1 MSSNVLA
8 PREATSRRARASA
21 LRRLVELHLSE
32 LVGIL
37 VALALVIFFTIE
49 SPNFFTSDNALVL
62 SQFIAPF
69 AIFALAEVPVLILG
83 EIDLS
88 VGQMYIVSPFIVTY
102 WNNAGVPVLPGIIL
116 SLLVCCGLGFINGVV
131 TVKLRVPSFIATL
144 GMAFALRGV
153 ILIYSNGAPT
163 NPLGSGTLV
172 NILGGSPW
180 SEAFWALGAAVL
192 LTTILRG
199 TTFGLHIVAVGGNT
213 ESARESGIRVDYI
226 KIWCFVLCALLGGL
240 IGILDGYH
248 LGSLDPATDGLTFMF
263 YGVTSA
269 VIGGTA
275 LTGGRGTMIG
285 ACIGACVLGMIKDGF
300 LILGTS
306 SFALDLVTGLTILI
320 AMILNVQIELTA
332 TGRRPRG
339 SFARAINVVFSI
351 FRRGGK
357 ARVHQ

>member
-1 MSSNVLA
+1 MSSNTLA
-8 PREATSRRARASA
+8 PREVSRRIPASGM
-21 LRRLVELHLSE
+21 RRLIGQHLSE
-32 LVGIL
+32 LVSIL
-37 VALALVIFFTIE
+37 VAVALAIFFTSQ

-88 VGQMYIVSPFIVTY
+88 VGQMYIVSPFFVTY
-102 WNNAGVPVLPGIIL
+102 WNNAGVPVLPSIVL
-116 SLLVCCGLGFINGVV
+116 ALLVCCGLGLINGLV

-144 GMAFALRGV
+144 GMAFALRGIV
-153 ILIYSNGAPT
+153 LIYSNGAPT
-163 NPLGSGTLV
+163 NPIGSGMLV
-172 NILGGSPW
+172 NIMGGWSW
-180 SEAFWALGAAVL
+180 SEAFWALGLAAMLHVM
-192 LTTILRG
+192 LRG

-213 ESARESGIRVDYI
+213 ESARESGIGVDYI

-240 IGILDGYH
+240 MGILDGYH
-248 LGSLDPATDGLTFMF
+248 LGSLDPATDGLTFTF

-275 LTGGRGTMIG
+275 LTGGRGTMVG

-306 SFALDLVTGLTILI
+306 SFALDLVTGLTILL
-320 AMILNVQIELTA
+320 AMILNVQIERA
-332 TGRRPRG
+332 TSMRGPRG
-339 SFARAINVVFSI
+339 SFGQAVSLVFSI
-351 FRRGGK
+351 FTRRGKG
-357 ARVHQ
+357 RVRP

>member
-1 MSSNVLA
+1 MSLNTLA
-8 PREATSRRARASA
+8 PREVSRRIPASGI
-21 LRRLVELHLSE
+21 RRFIGQHLSE
-32 LVGIL
+32 LVSIL
-37 VALALVIFFTIE
+37 VAVALAIFFTSQ

-88 VGQMYIVSPFIVTY
+88 VGQMYIVSPFFVTY
-102 WNNAGVPVLPGIIL
+102 WNNAGVPVLPSIVL
-116 SLLVCCGLGFINGVV
+116 ALLVCCGLGLINGLV

-144 GMAFALRGV
+144 GMAFALRGIV
-153 ILIYSNGAPT
+153 LIYSNGAPT
-163 NPLGSGTLV
+163 NPIGSGMLV
-172 NILGGSPW
+172 NIMGGWSW
-180 SEAFWALGAAVL
+180 SEAFWALGLAAMLHVM
-192 LTTILRG
+192 LRG

-213 ESARESGIRVDYI
+213 ESARESGIGVDYI

-240 IGILDGYH
+240 MGILDGYH
-248 LGSLDPATDGLTFMF
+248 LGSLDPATDGLTFTF

-275 LTGGRGTMIG
+275 LTGGRGTMVG

-306 SFALDLVTGLTILI
+306 SFALDLVTGLTILL
-320 AMILNVQIELTA
+320 AMILNVQIERA
-332 TGRRPRG
+332 TSMRGPRG
-339 SFARAINVVFSI
+339 SFGQAVSLVFSI
-351 FRRGGK
+351 FTRRGKG
-357 ARVHQ
+357 RVRP

>member
-1 MSSNVLA
+1 MSSNTLA
-8 PREATSRRARASA
+8 PREVSPRRSASG
-21 LRRLVELHLSE
+21 LRRLIGQHLSE
-32 LVGIL
+32 LVSTL
-37 VALALVIFFTIE
+37 VAVGLVIFFTIE
-49 SPNFFTSDNALVL
+49 SPNFFTFDNALVL

-88 VGQMYIVSPFIVTY
+88 VGQMYIVSPFFVTY
-102 WNNAGVPVLPGIIL
+102 WNNASIPVLPSIVL
-116 SLLVCCGLGFINGVV
+116 ALLVCCGLGLINGLL

-144 GMAFALRGV
+144 GMAFALRGIV
-153 ILIYSNGAPT
+153 LIYSNGAPT
-163 NPLGSGTLV
+163 NPVSSGILANV
-172 NILGGSPW
+172 LGGWSW
-180 SEAFWALGAAVL
+180 SEAFWALGVAAL
-192 LTTILRG
+192 LNVMLRG

-248 LGSLDPATDGLTFMF
+248 LGSLDPATDGLTFTF

-306 SFALDLVTGLTILI
+306 SFALDLVTGLTILL
-320 AMILNVQIELTA
+320 AMILNVQIERA
-332 TGRRPRG
+332 TSMRRRHG
-339 SFARAINVVFSI
+339 SFGHAVSLVFSI
-351 FRRGGK
+351 FPRGRKG
-357 ARVHQ
+357 RVR

>member
-1 MSSNVLA
+1 MSLNTLA
-8 PREATSRRARASA
+8 PREVSRRIPASGI
-21 LRRLVELHLSE
+21 RRLIGRHLSE
-32 LVGIL
+32 LVSIL
-37 VALALVIFFTIE
+37 VAVALAIFFTSQ

-88 VGQMYIVSPFIVTY
+88 VGQMYIVSPFFVTY
-102 WNNAGVPVLPGIIL
+102 WNNAGVPVWPSIVLA
-116 SLLVCCGLGFINGVV
+116 LLVCCGLGLINGLV

-144 GMAFALRGV
+144 GMAFALRGIV
-153 ILIYSNGAPT
+153 LIYSNGAPT
-163 NPLGSGTLV
+163 NPIGSGMLV
-172 NILGGSPW
+172 NIMGGWSW
-180 SEAFWALGAAVL
+180 SEAFWALGLAAMLHVM
-192 LTTILRG
+192 LRG

-213 ESARESGIRVDYI
+213 ESARESGIGVDYI

-240 IGILDGYH
+240 MGILDGYH
-248 LGSLDPATDGLTFMF
+248 LGSLDPATDGLTFTF

-275 LTGGRGTMIG
+275 LTGGRGTMVG

-306 SFALDLVTGLTILI
+306 SFALDLVTGLTILL
-320 AMILNVQIELTA
+320 AMILNVQIERA
-332 TGRRPRG
+332 TSMRGPRG
-339 SFARAINVVFSI
+339 SFGQAVSLVFSI
-351 FRRGGK
+351 FTRRGKG
-357 ARVHQ
+357 RVRP

>member
-1 MSSNVLA
+1 MSLNTLA
-8 PREATSRRARASA
+8 PREVSRRIPASGI
-21 LRRLVELHLSE
+21 RRLIGQHLSE
-32 LVGIL
+32 LVSIL
-37 VALALVIFFTIE
+37 VAVALAIFFTSQ

-88 VGQMYIVSPFIVTY
+88 VGQMYIVSPFFVTY
-102 WNNAGVPVLPGIIL
+102 WNNAGVPVLPSIVL
-116 SLLVCCGLGFINGVV
+116 ALLVCCGLGLINGLV

-144 GMAFALRGV
+144 GMAFALRGIV
-153 ILIYSNGAPT
+153 LIYSNGAPT
-163 NPLGSGTLV
+163 NPIGSGMLV
-172 NILGGSPW
+172 NIMGGWSW
-180 SEAFWALGAAVL
+180 SEAFWALGLAAMLHVM
-192 LTTILRG
+192 LRG

-213 ESARESGIRVDYI
+213 ESARESGIGVDYI

-240 IGILDGYH
+240 MGILDGYH
-248 LGSLDPATDGLTFMF
+248 LGSLDPATDGLTFTF

-275 LTGGRGTMIG
+275 LTGGRGTMVG

-306 SFALDLVTGLTILI
+306 SFALDLVTGLTILL
-320 AMILNVQIELTA
+320 AMILNVQIERA
-332 TGRRPRG
+332 TSMRGPRG
-339 SFARAINVVFSI
+339 SFGQAVSLVFSI
-351 FRRGGK
+351 FTRRGKG
-357 ARVHQ
+357 RVRP

>member
-1 MSSNVLA
+1 MSSNTLA
-8 PREATSRRARASA
+8 PREVSRRIPASGIRW
-21 LRRLVELHLSE
+21 LIGQHLSE
-32 LVGIL
+32 LVGTL
-37 VALALVIFFTIE
+37 VAVALVIFFTIE

-88 VGQMYIVSPFIVTY
+88 VGQMYIVSPFFVTY
-102 WNNAGVPVLPGIIL
+102 WNNAGVPVLPSIVL
-116 SLLVCCGLGFINGVV
+116 ALLACGGLGLINGLI

-144 GMAFALRGV
+144 GMAFALRGIV
-153 ILIYSNGAPT
+153 LIYSNGAPT
-163 NPLGSGTLV
+163 NPIGSGALV
-172 NILGGSPW
+172 NILGGWSW
-180 SEAFWALGAAVL
+180 SEAFWALGIAAL
-192 LTTILRG
+192 LHVMLRG

-226 KIWCFVLCALLGGL
+226 KIWCFVLCALLGGM

-248 LGSLDPATDGLTFMF
+248 LGSLDPATDGLTFTF

-275 LTGGRGTMIG
+275 LTGGRGTMVG

-306 SFALDLVTGLTILI
+306 SFALDLVTGLTILL
-320 AMILNVQIELTA
+320 AMILNVQIERA
-332 TGRRPRG
+332 TSMRGPRG
-339 SFARAINVVFSI
+339 SFGHAVSLVFSI
-351 FRRGGK
+351 FTRRRKG
-357 ARVHQ
+357 RVRS

>member
-1 MSSNVLA
+1 MSSNTLA
-8 PREATSRRARASA
+8 PREVSRRIPASGIRW
-21 LRRLVELHLSE
+21 LIGQHLSE
-32 LVGIL
+32 LVGTL
-37 VALALVIFFTIE
+37 VAVALVIFFTIE

-88 VGQMYIVSPFIVTY
+88 VGQMYIVSPFFVTY
-102 WNNAGVPVLPGIIL
+102 WNNAGVPVLPSIVL
-116 SLLVCCGLGFINGVV
+116 ALLACGGLGLINGLI

-144 GMAFALRGV
+144 GMAFALRGIV
-153 ILIYSNGAPT
+153 LIYSNGAPT
-163 NPLGSGTLV
+163 NPIGSGALV
-172 NILGGSPW
+172 NILGGWSW
-180 SEAFWALGAAVL
+180 SEAFWALGIAAL
-192 LTTILRG
+192 LHVMLRG

-226 KIWCFVLCALLGGL
+226 KIWCFVLCALLGGM

-248 LGSLDPATDGLTFMF
+248 LGSLDPATDGLTFTF

-275 LTGGRGTMIG
+275 LTGGRGTMVG

-306 SFALDLVTGLTILI
+306 SFALDLVTGLTILL
-320 AMILNVQIELTA
+320 AMILNVQIERA
-332 TGRRPRG
+332 TSMRGPRG
-339 SFARAINVVFSI
+339 SFGQAVSLVFSI
-351 FRRGGK
+351 FTRRGKG
-357 ARVHQ
+357 RVRP

>member
-1 MSSNVLA
+1 MTSNTLA
-8 PREATSRRARASA
+8 PREVRRRIPASGM
-21 LRRLVELHLSE
+21 RRLLEQHLSE
-32 LVGIL
+32 LVSIL
-37 VALALVIFFTIE
+37 VAVALAIFFTIE
-49 SPNFFTSDNALVL
+49 SPNFFTFDNALVL

-88 VGQMYIVSPFIVTY
+88 VGQMYIVSPFFVTY
-102 WNNAGVPVLPGIIL
+102 WNNAGVPVLPSIAL
-116 SLLVCCGLGFINGVV
+116 ALLVCCGLGLINGLV

-144 GMAFALRGV
+144 GMAFALRGIV
-153 ILIYSNGAPT
+153 LIYSNGAPT
-163 NPLGSGTLV
+163 NPIGSGTLV
-172 NILGGSPW
+172 NILGGWSW
-180 SEAFWALGAAVL
+180 SEAFWALGIAAVL
-192 LTTILRG
+192 NVMLRG

-213 ESARESGIRVDYI
+213 ESARESGIRVDDI

-248 LGSLDPATDGLTFMF
+248 LGSLDPATDGLTFTF

-306 SFALDLVTGLTILI
+306 SFALDLVTGLTILL
-320 AMILNVQIELTA
+320 AMILNVQIERA
-332 TGRRPRG
+332 TSMQGPRG
-339 SFARAINVVFSI
+339 SFGRAINLVFST
-351 FRRGGK
+351 FARRRKGK
-357 ARVHQ
+357 ARS

>member
-1 MSSNVLA
+1 MSSNTLA
-8 PREATSRRARASA
+8 PREVSRRIPASGIRW
-21 LRRLVELHLSE
+21 LIGQHLSE
-32 LVGIL
+32 LVSTL
-37 VALALVIFFTIE
+37 VAVALVIFFTIE

-88 VGQMYIVSPFIVTY
+88 VGQMYIVSPFFVTY
-102 WNNAGVPVLPGIIL
+102 WNNAGVPVLPSIVL
-116 SLLVCCGLGFINGVV
+116 ALLACGGLGLINGLI

-144 GMAFALRGV
+144 GMAFALRGIV
-153 ILIYSNGAPT
+153 LIYSNGAPT
-163 NPLGSGTLV
+163 NPIGSGALV
-172 NILGGSPW
+172 NILGGWSW
-180 SEAFWALGAAVL
+180 SEAFWALGIAAL
-192 LTTILRG
+192 LHVMLRG

-226 KIWCFVLCALLGGL
+226 KIWCFVLCALLGGM

-248 LGSLDPATDGLTFMF
+248 LGSLDPATDGLTFTF

-275 LTGGRGTMIG
+275 LTGGRGTMVG

-306 SFALDLVTGLTILI
+306 SFALDLVTGLTILL
-320 AMILNVQIELTA
+320 AMILNVQIERA
-332 TGRRPRG
+332 TSMRGPRG
-339 SFARAINVVFSI
+339 SFGHAVSLVFSN
-351 FRRGGK
+351 FTRRRKG
-357 ARVHQ
+357 RVRS

>member
-1 MSSNVLA
+1 MTSNTLA
-8 PREATSRRARASA
+8 PREVRRRIPASGM
-21 LRRLVELHLSE
+21 RRLLEQHLSE
-32 LVGIL
+32 LVSIL
-37 VALALVIFFTIE
+37 VAVALVIFFTIE
-49 SPNFFTSDNALVL
+49 SPNFFTFDNALVL

-88 VGQMYIVSPFIVTY
+88 VGQMYIVSPFFVTY
-102 WNNAGVPVLPGIIL
+102 WNNAGFPVLPSIVL
-116 SLLVCCGLGFINGVV
+116 ALLVCCGLGLINGLV

-144 GMAFALRGV
+144 GMAFALRGIV
-153 ILIYSNGAPT
+153 LIYSNGAPT
-163 NPLGSGTLV
+163 NPIGSGTLV
-172 NILGGSPW
+172 NILGGWPW
-180 SEAFWALGAAVL
+180 SEAFWALGVAAL
-192 LTTILRG
+192 LHVMLRG

-213 ESARESGIRVDYI
+213 ESARESGIRVDDI

-248 LGSLDPATDGLTFMF
+248 LGSLDPATDGLTFTF

-306 SFALDLVTGLTILI
+306 SFALDLVTGLTILL
-320 AMILNVQIELTA
+320 AMILNVQIERA
-332 TGRRPRG
+332 TSMQGPRG
-339 SFARAINVVFSI
+339 SFGRAVNLVFST
-351 FRRGGK
+351 FARRRKRGD
-357 ARVHQ
+357 RS

>member
-1 MSSNVLA
+1 MSSNTLA
-8 PREATSRRARASA
+8 PREVSRRIPASGIRW
-21 LRRLVELHLSE
+21 LIGQHLSE
-32 LVGIL
+32 LVSTL
-37 VALALVIFFTIE
+37 VAVALVIFFTIE

-88 VGQMYIVSPFIVTY
+88 VGQMYIASPFFVTY
-102 WNNAGVPVLPGIIL
+102 WNNAGVPVLPSIVL
-116 SLLVCCGLGFINGVV
+116 ALLACGALGLINGLI

-144 GMAFALRGV
+144 GMAFALRGI

-163 NPLGSGTLV
+163 NPIGSGALV
-172 NILGGSPW
+172 NILGGWSW
-180 SEAFWALGAAVL
+180 SEAFWALGIAAL
-192 LTTILRG
+192 LHVMLRG

-213 ESARESGIRVDYI
+213 ESARESGIGVDYI
-226 KIWCFVLCALLGGL
+226 KIWCFVLCALLGGVM
-240 IGILDGYH
+240 GILDGYH
-248 LGSLDPATDGLTFMF
+248 LGSLDPATDGLTFTF

-275 LTGGRGTMIG
+275 LTGGRGTMVG

-306 SFALDLVTGLTILI
+306 SFALDLVTGLTILL
-320 AMILNVQIELTA
+320 AMILNVQIERA
-332 TGRRPRG
+332 TSMRGPRG
-339 SFARAINVVFSI
+339 SFGHAVSLVFSI
-351 FRRGGK
+351 FARRGKG
-357 ARVHQ
+357 RVRP

>member
-1 MSSNVLA
+1 MSSNTLA
-8 PREATSRRARASA
+8 PREVSRRIPASGIRW
-21 LRRLVELHLSE
+21 LIGQHLSE
-32 LVGIL
+32 LVSTL
-37 VALALVIFFTIE
+37 VAVALVIFFTIE

-88 VGQMYIVSPFIVTY
+88 VGQMYIVSPFFVTY
-102 WNNAGVPVLPGIIL
+102 WNNAGVPVLPSIVL
-116 SLLVCCGLGFINGVV
+116 ALLACGGLGLINGLI

-144 GMAFALRGV
+144 GMAFALRGIV
-153 ILIYSNGAPT
+153 LIYSNGAPT
-163 NPLGSGTLV
+163 NPIGSGALV
-172 NILGGSPW
+172 NILGGWSW
-180 SEAFWALGAAVL
+180 SEAFWALGIAAL
-192 LTTILRG
+192 LHVMLRG

-226 KIWCFVLCALLGGL
+226 KIWCFVLCALLGGV
-240 IGILDGYH
+240 IGVLDGYH
-248 LGSLDPATDGLTFMF
+248 LGSLDPATDGLTFTF

-275 LTGGRGTMIG
+275 LTGGRGTMVG

-306 SFALDLVTGLTILI
+306 SFALDLVTGLTILL
-320 AMILNVQIELTA
+320 AMILNVQIERA
-332 TGRRPRG
+332 TSMRGPRG
-339 SFARAINVVFSI
+339 SFGHAVSLVFSI
-351 FRRGGK
+351 FARRRKG
-357 ARVHQ
+357 RVRS

>member
-1 MSSNVLA
+1 MSSNTLA
-8 PREATSRRARASA
+8 PRKVSRSIPASGI
-21 LRRLVELHLSE
+21 RRFIGQHLSE
-32 LVGIL
+32 LVSTL
-37 VALALVIFFTIE
+37 VAVALAIFFTSQ

-88 VGQMYIVSPFIVTY
+88 VGQMYIVSPFFVTY
-102 WNNAGVPVLPGIIL
+102 WNNAGVPVLPSIVL
-116 SLLVCCGLGFINGVV
+116 ALLVCCGLGLINGLV

-144 GMAFALRGV
+144 GMAFALRGIV
-153 ILIYSNGAPT
+153 LIYSNGAPT
-163 NPLGSGTLV
+163 NPIGSGTLV
-172 NILGGSPW
+172 NILGGWSW
-180 SEAFWALGAAVL
+180 SEAFWALGIAAMLHVM
-192 LTTILRG
+192 LRG

-213 ESARESGIRVDYI
+213 ESARESGIGVDYV

-240 IGILDGYH
+240 MGILDGYH
-248 LGSLDPATDGLTFMF
+248 LGSLDPATDGLTFTF

-275 LTGGRGTMIG
+275 LTGGRGTMVG

-306 SFALDLVTGLTILI
+306 SFALDLVTGLTILL
-320 AMILNVQIELTA
+320 AMILNVQIERA
-332 TGRRPRG
+332 TSMRGPRG
-339 SFARAINVVFSI
+339 SFGHAVSLVFSI
-351 FRRGGK
+351 FARRGKG
-357 ARVHQ
+357 RVRP

>member
-1 MSSNVLA
+1 MTSNTLA
-8 PREATSRRARASA
+8 PREMSRRIPASGM
-21 LRRLVELHLSE
+21 RRFIEQHLSE
-32 LVGIL
+32 LVSAL
-37 VALALVIFFTIE
+37 VAVALAIFFTIE

-88 VGQMYIVSPFIVTY
+88 VGQMYIVSPFFVTY
-102 WNNAGVPVLPGIIL
+102 WNSAGVPVLPSIL
-116 SLLVCCGLGFINGVV
+116 LALLVCCGLGLINGLV

-144 GMAFALRGV
+144 GMAFALRGIV
-153 ILIYSNGAPT
+153 LIYSNGAPT
-163 NPLGSGTLV
+163 NPIGSGTLV
-172 NILGGSPW
+172 NILGGWSW
-180 SEAFWALGAAVL
+180 SEAFWALGVAAL
-192 LTTILRG
+192 LHVMLRG

-213 ESARESGIRVDYI
+213 ESARESGISVDFI
-226 KIWCFVLCALLGGL
+226 KIWCFVLCALLGGV

-248 LGSLDPATDGLTFMF
+248 LGSLDPATDGLTFTF

-275 LTGGRGTMIG
+275 LTGGRGTMVG

-306 SFALDLVTGLTILI
+306 SFALDLVTGLTILL
-320 AMILNVQIELTA
+320 AMILNVQIERA
-332 TGRRPRG
+332 TSMRGSRG
-339 SFARAINVVFSI
+339 SFGHAVSLVFSM
-351 FRRGGK
+351 FARRRKGR
-357 ARVHQ
+357 ARS